1 MKRRNAFVIALLIG
15 VVALVGLVAATRS
28 ARLGHAAGRPAV
40 SSASIDARMR
50 ALDRADASL
59 RRALAQKPAV
69 GRAAPPQKVIY
80 VRPAPHVAT
89 IHRHGGE
96 HETEGSD
103 HEGGGFDD

>member
-28 ARLGHAAGRPAV
+28 ARLGHAAGRPTV

-69 GRAAPPQKVIY
+69 GRAAPPHHPPPRWRARDRRLGPRGRW
-80 VRPAPHVAT
+80 VR
-89 IHRHGGE
+89 
-96 HETEGSD
+96 
-103 HEGGGFDD
+103 